1 MNRLLP
7 LLLLATPALAA
18 TPTQAPLPPALPTP
32 QDKPY
37 PGQIELSVDATDIEQ
52 HIVQIAETIPVPPD
66 GQLTLLYP
74 KWLPGN
80 HGPTGPLPSLAGL
93 VVTADGKPATW
104 ERDGVDMGAFH
115 VAVPQGAH
123 AVQVRFQFLSPL
135 DNKDARVVMTA
146 NMVEVEW
153 RPEVL
158 FPAGY
163 FQRDIEVHAAVRL
176 PAGFQYAT
184 ALTTDTQAAGAIS
197 FKTVSLETLLD
208 SPVLAGR
215 YFSRIDL
222 APAGA
227 VPVHMDVV
235 ADRPQDLVIKPEDL
249 QAHRNLVQQATHT
262 FGSHHY
268 DHYDFLFSVSG
279 EMGGIGLE
287 HQRSCEVGSSEDYFT
302 APAKSA
308 PGRDLLP
315 HEYTHSWNGK
325 YRRPA
330 DLWSPDDHTIPE
342 QTDLVWV
349 YEGQTTYWGKV
360 LAARSGILDAAQARD
375 QLALDAAE
383 EDAATPGRAWRNLQ
397 DTTDDPII
405 SWHKAS
411 RWASWSR
418 FGDYYPE
425 GALVWLD
432 ADTLIREKSAGHK
445 SLDDFARL
453 FFGVDDG
460 DWTIHT
466 YNFNDVVQALNQ
478 VQPYD
483 WASFLRARLD
493 GHGPGAPLDG
503 ITRGGW
509 KLTYTDTPSTM
520 QKAADSRRKVTDLTF
535 SLGLTLGSDGTIRSV
550 LWGGPAF
557 RAGLAPGNKLEAVD
571 GLALDAPDTLTD
583 AVAASRGGTSPLEL
597 LVRDGARFRTVRVDY
612 HGGLRY
618 PHLERIAGTPDRL
631 GDILAAS
638 K

>member
-7 LLLLATPALAA
+7 LLLLATPAFAA
-18 TPTQAPLPPALPTP
+18 PTPAPLPPALPTP
-32 QDKPY
+32 QDIPF
-37 PGQIELSVDATDIEQ
+37 PGQIELSVDATNTEQ
-52 HIVQIAETIPVPPD
+52 HIVQITETIPAPP
-66 GQLTLLYP
+66 GRPLTLLYP

-93 VVTADGKPATW
+93 VVTADGSPVTW
-104 ERDGVDMGAFH
+104 QRDGVDMGAFH
-115 VAVPQGAH
+115 IAVPDGAH

-153 RPEVL
+153 RPELL

-163 FQRDIEVHAAVRL
+163 FQRDIAVHAAIRL
-176 PAGFQYAT
+176 PPGFQFAT
-184 ALTTDTQAAGAIS
+184 ALTTEQQTGGAVA
-197 FKTVSLETLLD
+197 FKTVPLETLLD

-215 YFSRIDL
+215 YFSRVDL
-222 APAGA
+222 DPGAA

-235 ADRPQDLVIKPEDL
+235 ADRPQDLAINPADL
-249 QAHRNLVQQATHT
+249 QAHRNLVQQAYRA

-268 DHYDFLFSVSG
+268 NHYDFLFSVSA

-287 HQRSCEVGSSEDYFT
+287 HQRSCEVGSGEDYFT
-302 APAKSA
+302 QPAKSA

-315 HEYTHSWNGK
+315 HEFTHSWNGK

-342 QTDLVWV
+342 QTDLIWV

-360 LAARSGILDAAQARD
+360 LAARSGILDAGQARD
-375 QLALDAAE
+375 QIALDAAE

-397 DTTDDPII
+397 DTTNDPII
-405 SWHKAS
+405 SWHRAS
-411 RWASWSR
+411 NWASWSR

-460 DWTIHT
+460 DWTVHT
-466 YNFNDVVQALNQ
+466 YNFDDVVHALNQ

-483 WASFLRARLD
+483 WAGFLRARLD

-509 KLTYTDTPSTM
+509 KLAYTDTPSTM
-520 QKAADSRRKVTDLTF
+520 QKAADARRKVTSLTF
-535 SLGLTLGSDGTIRSV
+535 SLGLSIAADGTVRSV

-557 RAGLAPGNKLEAVD
+557 RAGLAPGNKLAAVD
-571 GLALDAPDTLTD
+571 GLALDGPETLTD
-583 AVAASRGGTSPLEL
+583 AVTAARGGTAPLDL
-597 LVRDGARFRTVRVDY
+597 LVRDGARYRTIQVDY

-618 PHLERIAGTPDRL
+618 PHLERIAGVPDRL
-631 GDILAAS
+631 GDILAAV